1 MRQRDDGKEDEEQR
15 QRVEG
20 LEEILPIPKGE
31 SEECEGEDCKRQG
44 FEPNTEG
51 VRFCVLGVLA
61 QIFDDG
67 IEGTEGV
74 PTAKIQGE
82 GGQKRQKIG

>member
-1 MRQRDDGKEDEEQR
+1 MRECDDGKEDEKQR

-20 LEEILPIPKGE
+20 LEEILPKPKGE
-31 SEECEGEDCKRQG
+31 GEKYEGKDGKRQW

-51 VRFCVLGVLA
+51 VRLCVFGVLA

-74 PTAKIQGE
+74 PTANIQGE
-82 GGQKRQKIG
+82 GGQKW

>member
-1 MRQRDDGKEDEEQR
+1 MRECDDGKEDEKQR

-31 SEECEGEDCKRQG
+31 SEKYEGKDGKRQR

-51 VRFCVLGVLA
+51 VRLCVFGVLA

-74 PTAKIQGE
+74 PTTKIQGE
-82 GGQKRQKIG
+82 GGQKW